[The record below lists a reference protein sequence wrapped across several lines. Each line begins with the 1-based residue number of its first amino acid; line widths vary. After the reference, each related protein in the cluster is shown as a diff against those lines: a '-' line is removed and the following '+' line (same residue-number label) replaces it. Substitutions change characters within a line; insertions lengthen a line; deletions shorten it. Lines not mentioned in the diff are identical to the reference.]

1 MAAAWRGLTTEKWPG
16 GETKDLPLSALKG
29 IILSGIDVFLSYSR
43 EDRAAV
49 RHIAESFAA
58 DGINVWWDA
67 GLQAGQTFD
76 EVIEQRLKEAKAVV
90 VLWSPRSVVSRWVRA
105 EATLADRKNKLVP
118 AIIEACDRP
127 IAFELTHTADLSEW
141 TGDTSDVRWREFVKD
156 VRRLVD
162 AEGAVSEPTPPASSR
177 SAPAREP
184 RSFSPPETR
193 ERLRP
198 GNDDVIFAST
208 TRQPV
213 QPAARQP
220 EPAPSPAMPEASE
233 SDEFHFLRV
242 SDGLESEEL
251 FVVGPA
257 GLKIGRTTPAD
268 AVIGHPSV
276 SREHCMVGLANDE
289 LLVSDLN
296 STNGTF
302 VDDQRIGRSTVLPVG
317 SVLRLGQVSLVH
329 EIRSRAEAMEW
340 SNSTGA
346 NRPGARPARFA
357 TAP

>member
-1 MAAAWRGLTTEKWPG
+1 M
-16 GETKDLPLSALKG
+16 
-29 IILSGIDVFLSYSR
+29 SGIDVFLSYSR

-49 RHIAESFAA
+49 RHIAESFEA

-67 GLQAGQTFD
+67 ALQSGQTFD

-141 TGDTSDVRWREFVKD
+141 TGDTADNRWRAFVKD

-162 AEGAVSEPTPPASSR
+162 ADEPVIDAKPARPAPP
-177 SAPAREP
+177 REP
-184 RSFSPPETR
+184 RSFAPPPSR

-208 TRQPV
+208 ARAAAQPV
-213 QPAARQP
+213 TQNS
-220 EPAPSPAMPEASE
+220 EAPPPSLVEGSD
-233 SDEFHFLRV
+233 SDEIHCLRV
-242 SDGLESEEL
+242 TEGLEGDEL
-251 FVVGPA
+251 FIVGAA
-257 GLKIGRTTPAD
+257 GLKIGRSPPAD
-268 AVIGHPSV
+268 AVVAHPSV
-276 SREHCMVGLANDE
+276 SREHCMIGLANDE

-302 VDDQRIGRSTVLPVG
+302 VDGQRIGRSTVLPVG
-317 SVLRLGQVSLVH
+317 SILKVGQVSLTH
-329 EIRSRAEAMEW
+329 EVRSRAET
-340 SNSTGA
+340 TGSGNTA
-346 NRPGARPARFA
+346 GTNPRGARPARFA